1 MKKGK
6 REEQKATE
14 ADFYVVHNGLFDAE
28 REQAVRDNL
37 RDFSV
42 SVVKGREETGQR
54 GTALVLRGGNDQ
66 QWFEAN
72 RPDLTVTYLS
82 GTTIQA
88 LTNLYGLFGR
98 TLPPIL
104 QEGDRL
110 FSVAEASV
118 AEAVEPDVL
127 EWAPEN

>member
-6 REEQKATE
+6 REEQKVPE
-14 ADFYVVHNGLFDAE
+14 ADFYIVHNGLFDAE
-28 REQAVRDNL
+28 REQVVRDNL

-54 GTALVLRGGNDQ
+54 GIALVFRGKDDQQ

-72 RPDLTVTYLS
+72 RPDLTVAYLS

-88 LTNLYGLFGR
+88 LTDLYGLFGR

-110 FSVAEASV
+110 FAVAE
-118 AEAVEPDVL
+118 
-127 EWAPEN
+127 